1 MNLKEIC
8 KESAEVIIA
17 AKNGNSTK
25 QIHEMADL

>member
-8 KESAEVIIA
+8 KESAEVNIA
-17 AKNGNSTK
+17 AKNENGTE